1 MPRTRATPL
10 RLVRPDPVSSGAAA
24 VQPPR
29 ASVYQAKCPAQR
41 ALAAFASKWA
51 VLILHRLQKGPVRFN
66 ALQREIGGIS
76 PKVLSQQL
84 RRLENHGLVLRRVKS
99 TVPPSVDY
107 TLTDSGRDLKTAMTA
122 LCEWAQR
129 HAPEGDAVA
138 AG

>member
-1 MPRTRATPL
+1 MPL
-10 RLVRPDPVSSGAAA
+10 RLVRPDPVSNGAPPP
-24 VQPPR
+24 PPR

-41 ALAAFASKWA
+41 ALAAIASKWA

-84 RRLENHGLVLRRVKS
+84 RRLEQHGLVSRRVKS

-107 TLTDSGRDLKTAMTA
+107 ALTESGRDLKTAMTA

-129 HAPEGDAVA
+129 HVPADEAVSA
-138 AG
+138 

>member
-1 MPRTRATPL
+1 MPL
-10 RLVRPDPVSSGAAA
+10 RLVRPDPVSNGAAVA
-24 VQPPR
+24 SPPSTPV
-29 ASVYQAKCPAQR
+29 SVYQAKCPAQR
-41 ALAAFASKWA
+41 ALAAIASKWA

-84 RRLENHGLVLRRVKS
+84 RRLENHGLVSRRVRS

-107 TLTDSGRDLKTAMTA
+107 ALTESGRDLKTAMTA

-129 HAPEGDAVA
+129 HAPERDAAA